1 MKKYYSLL
9 ISLLLLWACSAE
21 DDNYR
26 YDGRMDA
33 DILQLSAQTAG
44 VIDSLTIDEGSTVIK
59 GQPLIV
65 INTDKLEAQLQ
76 RQQAQLQELDVNIVS
91 LRSQIKKVQ
100 VELDFAEETLNKTE
114 VMLKNGAATAHQRD
128 ELATKVNVLKAQRET
143 LKSNYRLIASKRSQ
157 LNAAMR
163 ATRISIKDAK
173 ISAPIDGVVLN
184 KFHYQDEFVGPGTP
198 LLEIANLKKMKTLV
212 YLPLEEV
219 NNIAIGQQAKIF
231 ADGVDEPFTGVI
243 TWVSDRSEFTPK
255 TILTKE
261 TRTTLVYAVKV
272 EADNEKGLLKIGM
285 PVEVEIKN

>member
-44 VIDSLTIDEGSTVIK
+44 VIDSLTIDEGSAVIK

-157 LNAAMR
+157 LNAAIR
-163 ATRISIKDAK
+163 ATRISIRDAK
-173 ISAPIDGVVLN
+173 ISAPIDGIVLN
-184 KFHYQDEFVGPGTP
+184 KFHYQGEFVGPGTP

>member
-9 ISLLLLWACSAE
+9 ISLLLLWGCSGE

-44 VIDSLTIDEGSTVIK
+44 VIDSLTIDEGSTVKK

-114 VMLKNGAATAHQRD
+114 VMLKNGAATVHQRD

-184 KFHYQDEFVGPGTP
+184 KFHYQGEFVGPGTP